1 MERLSSAR
9 LVMGWLRMGPLLAA
23 CAACG
28 RADGEA
34 TSTPGDAAGAPSS
47 SVDVTGGD
55 AAGGDGPA
63 EQVEGA
69 GSTQPCLPEVAIELI
84 ESAAANSP
92 RACTLDS
99 DCIVYGRRPECVYDC
114 GYRAAVTDGSAID
127 AAIDRVDAE
136 LCPAHCIFEPASCGG
151 LLVGVAYAA
160 VCEGGQCQL
169 LESHWGSD

>member
-1 MERLSSAR
+1 MYR
-9 LVMGWLRMGPLLAA
+9 
-23 CAACG
+23 
-28 RADGEA
+28 
-34 TSTPGDAAGAPSS
+34 
-47 SVDVTGGD
+47 
-55 AAGGDGPA
+55 
-63 EQVEGA
+63 
-69 GSTQPCLPEVAIELI
+69 
-84 ESAAANSP
+84 
-92 RACTLDS
+92 
-99 DCIVYGRRPECVYDC
+99 RRPECVYDC